1 MYNEK
6 TISVKPC
13 DELYHYGVLGMK
25 WGVRRAQQKIDKYRK
40 KARQY
45 DKYSKEYAKEGSR
58 RYGSDGARQTDKEIA
73 WMKKLAA
80 DNKAKSQ
87 KYEARAQKIETK
99 VKAKA
104 SESQEKVNT
113 KRERKAK
120 LNKAYSDFQKDLYA
134 LEKSGRGNDIDAVIK
149 RSAQY
154 DAEVRSIKD
163 TYAKKSVVIGASVA
177 GTALAAFG
185 AYKLHKAIDNH
196 AWNKAVD
203 IGRKKVKELGK
214 IVIEDRDGFEF
225 DTTGFR
231 VRKEANRV
239 YDTMRYADKIK
250 YFVNDLRKK

>member
-1 MYNEK
+1 MTNLHNEK
-6 TISVKPC
+6 TISVNPG

-73 WMKKLAA
+73 WMKKLAS

-87 KYEARAQKIETK
+87 KYEALAQKIETK
-99 VKAKA
+99 VNAK
-104 SESQEKVNT
+104 Q
-113 KRERKAK
+113 ERKAK

-163 TYAKKSVVIGASVA
+163 TYVKKSVVIGASVA

-203 IGRKKVKELGK
+203 IGSKKVKELGK
-214 IVIEDRDGFEF
+214 IVIKDRDGFDF

-239 YDTMRYADKIK
+239 YDAMRYADKIK